1 MDYSVGSLSDLIT
14 GKNTPNKPKVIQKA
28 YTPSKSDPVVDEP
41 KSEDSPKKRRLSA
54 TANTNDRKISPK
66 KNGMNSVRN
75 SVSNEIKE
83 SQQIPIKIKKEKE
96 ATEKP
101 EKVTSK
107 SKQKR
112 ENQQSPIK
120 IKNEN
125 EATEM
130 PEKMTPKSK
139 QKKENEESEVP
150 EKVTPKLKQ
159 KKFKQKL
166 VSTNSNDIVEN
177 QDESQVTTEKINLKR
192 KAETEDQSPKKKKLS
207 KNEANAAKRVLY
219 KERELI
225 KDNPEDLAKTIFI
238 GNIPLAKTLDL
249 TKKQIKQHF
258 RQYGIIS
265 TIRLRGISV
274 ADPKTSKKIAAI
286 KSEINPKRKT
296 VNGYIKFAK
305 EEDAKKAVEQNGK
318 LFNDHH
324 LRVHL
329 LDSSEKPD
337 ETKAIFIG
345 NLSFEAEED
354 DLWKIFEPCGPIDSI
369 RIVRDRKTGMGR
381 GFAYVNFVNS
391 DSVQL
396 SLEMENVQLN
406 NRELRISLCNLSM
419 AKKNKNK
426 NKVAKINKPGKPK
439 LKNKFRK
446 FRKVEGDGENPNRQG
461 FENKQFQGSKFNDK
475 GKKKK
480 FNKGDLQKKKLIKKI
495 APKPRE

>member
-14 GKNTPNKPKVIQKA
+14 GKNTPNKPKVIQKV
-28 YTPSKSDPVVDEP
+28 YTPSKSDPVIDEP

-54 TANTNDRKISPK
+54 AANTNDSKISPK

-75 SVSNEIKE
+75 SMSNEIKE
-83 SQQIPIKIKKEKE
+83 SQ
-96 ATEKP
+96 KP

-120 IKNEN
+120 IKKEN
-125 EATEM
+125 GVTEM

-139 QKKENEESEVP
+139 PKKENEESEVP

-166 VSTNSNDIVEN
+166 VSTNSNDIDEN
-177 QDESQVTTEKINLKR
+177 QDESPVTTEKINLKR

-296 VNGYIKFAK
+296 VNGYIK
-305 EEDAKKAVEQNGK
+305 
-318 LFNDHH
+318 
-324 LRVHL
+324 
-329 LDSSEKPD
+329 
-337 ETKAIFIG
+337 
-345 NLSFEAEED
+345 
-354 DLWKIFEPCGPIDSI
+354 
-369 RIVRDRKTGMGR
+369 
-381 GFAYVNFVNS
+381 YVV
-391 DSVQL
+391 V
-396 SLEMENVQLN
+396 V
-406 NRELRISLCNLSM
+406 
-419 AKKNKNK
+419 
-426 NKVAKINKPGKPK
+426 
-439 LKNKFRK
+439 
-446 FRKVEGDGENPNRQG
+446 
-461 FENKQFQGSKFNDK
+461 
-475 GKKKK
+475 
-480 FNKGDLQKKKLIKKI
+480 
-495 APKPRE
+495 